1 MTNST
6 RTTSPLR
13 GLANISY
20 FADDIQAARD
30 WYTDFLGIA
39 PYFESGGAYFEF
51 RIGDDHDELGLID
64 AKWAPPGAG
73 GSGGPIAYWH
83 VDDVFSVYERLLEL
97 GAIAQDEP
105 RERGEGFI
113 TASVID
119 PFGNQ
124 LGVMQN
130 PNWLERH

>member
-1 MTNST
+1 M
-6 RTTSPLR
+6 TSPLR

-20 FADDIQAARD
+20 FADDVQAARD
-30 WYTDFLGIA
+30 WYADFIGVE
-39 PYFESGGAYFEF
+39 PYFERGGAYFEW
-51 RIGDDHDELGLID
+51 RIGDDGDELGLID

-73 GSGGPIAYWH
+73 GTGGVVAYWH
-83 VDDVFSVYERLLEL
+83 VDDVFGVYERLLEL
-97 GAIAQDEP
+97 GALPQDEP

-119 PFGNQ
+119 PFGNV

-130 PNWLERH
+130 PNWLGRHE

>member
-1 MTNST
+1 MSAS
-6 RTTSPLR
+6 SPLR

-20 FADDIQAARD
+20 WADDVAAARD
-30 WYTDFLGIA
+30 WYTEFLGVA

-51 RIGDDHDELGLID
+51 RIGDDQDELGLID
-64 AKWAPPGAG
+64 ATWAPPGAG
-73 GSGGPIAYWH
+73 GTGGTVAYWH
-83 VDDVFSVYERLLEL
+83 VDDVRAVHRRLLEL
-97 GAIAQDEP
+97 GATPHDEP

-119 PFGNQ
+119 PFGNI

-130 PNWLERH
+130 PNWLEQHPAH